1 MDLDINALWKNLP
14 ELYSVNH
21 QLMMLFQ
28 YKLNN
33 YSQLLGYSLFTSF
46 AICFHPAAAMVPSM
60 FSTNFRV
67 SLIPQRKHSLSQY
80 TRFILVTLVPISS
93 PGSLQTTTTR
103 SPKFFHLCAPNL
115 HRNEDIVPSLVCALL
130 SGCISSNR
138 RQRNMVGIPT

>member
-1 MDLDINALWKNLP
+1 
-14 ELYSVNH
+14 
-21 QLMMLFQ
+21 MLFQ
-28 YKLNN
+28 NQLNN

-46 AICFHPAAAMVPSM
+46 TICFHPAAAMVPSM

-115 HRNEDIVPSLVCALL
+115 HRIEDIVPSLDCIFL
-130 SGCISSNR
+130 SCSISSNR
-138 RQRNMVGIPT
+138 RQKYIGWDYPNLKPFFF